1 MADERAR
8 ALRQNLTDAEHKLW
22 SSLRLLRMQGLHFRR
37 QAPFGRYIVDFAC
50 HSAKLIVELDGSQH
64 ADPRSAQYDA
74 QRTEFLS
81 GFGYRVLRFW
91 NLDVIR
97 NRNGVVETI
106 LAAARRP
113 PPEAREGRAST
124 SPQGGG

>member
-8 ALRQNLTDAEHKLW
+8 ALRQNLTDAERMLW
-22 SSLRLLRMQGLHFRR
+22 FSPRLLRVKGLHFRR

-64 ADPRSAQYDA
+64 ADPRTVQYDA
-74 QRTEFLS
+74 ERTEFLS
-81 GFGYRVLRFW
+81 RYGYRVLRFW

-97 NRNGVVETI
+97 NRNGVVEAI
-106 LAAARRP
+106 LAAGRRP